1 MDRVKI
7 IKNLIEA
14 IFAYIGDDVCG
25 EDIEYH
31 RERLHSIV
39 NEACDKFKDS
49 YCMGGLN
56 DV

>member
-25 EDIEYH
+25 EDIEYQ
-31 RERLHSIV
+31 RDRLHSIV

>member
-14 IFAYIGDDVCG
+14 IFIYIGDDVND
-25 EDIEYH
+25 EQLEHH
-31 RERLHSIV
+31 RDRLHTIV